1 MCRLAYVTYS
11 HGCRCGTEK
20 EAGTVL
26 IRHEDLQWTA
36 GQRKAVDPN
45 FTVKLRAQNVTGWMC
60 TAAPSEF
67 VAFTGAQT
75 MQEAL
80 EACRRRRFQF
90 LAAGE

>member
-1 MCRLAYVTYS
+1 MM
-11 HGCRCGTEK
+11 
-20 EAGTVL
+20 

-36 GQRKAVDPN
+36 GNRGTSDPG

-60 TAAPSEF
+60 TAAPSDF
-67 VAFTGAQT
+67 VTFTGAQT

-80 EACRRRRFQF
+80 EACQRRRFRF